1 MVPSSLAAPR
11 VRKRTLPNG
20 LTILQQD
27 NPTSHAFCVGVW
39 LDVGS
44 RDELRGEE
52 GLCHFLE
59 HMLFKGTSNRSAFLI
74 SQEIEKIGGSI
85 DAFTTKEQLCVYAQV
100 LENHKDLAL
109 EILSDMFMNSTF
121 QTDHIRLEK
130 DVVVDE
136 IMDVLDS
143 PDDIIHELF
152 TATIFPRHPLGKPI
166 LGQRTSVAGF
176 SRKKLLSFM
185 NRNFKASNVIISVYG
200 NVELNALAR
209 TCERLFPFPN
219 GSISRKD
226 RKPVRNTP
234 QRRFIKRN
242 LHQQHVCIG
251 TQGIS
256 YRDAK
261 RFPLMILT
269 TMVGG
274 GMSSRLFQK
283 VREELGLAYDIYTYT
298 EHGRDAGLVGTYLSV
313 KPANTGV
320 AVRAVLD
327 EYSKVMNGEFKS
339 GELRDTKEHL
349 KGRILL
355 GLEMASAKMMR
366 MARNENYFDRQ
377 VSERELIRS
386 INGVTS
392 DQIVAI
398 ARQMLDPRRLT
409 MVSMGPSSAGLR
421 MNSV

>member
-1 MVPSSLAAPR
+1 
-11 VRKRTLPNG
+11 
-20 LTILQQD
+20 
-27 NPTSHAFCVGVW
+27 
-39 LDVGS
+39 
-44 RDELRGEE
+44 
-52 GLCHFLE
+52 
-59 HMLFKGTSNRSAFLI
+59 
-74 SQEIEKIGGSI
+74 
-85 DAFTTKEQLCVYAQV
+85 
-100 LENHKDLAL
+100 
-109 EILSDMFMNSTF
+109 
-121 QTDHIRLEK
+121 
-130 DVVVDE
+130 
-136 IMDVLDS
+136 
-143 PDDIIHELF
+143 
-152 TATIFPRHPLGKPI
+152 
-166 LGQRTSVAGF
+166 
-176 SRKKLLSFM
+176 
-185 NRNFKASNVIISVYG
+185 
-200 NVELNALAR
+200 
-209 TCERLFPFPN
+209 
-219 GSISRKD
+219 
-226 RKPVRNTP
+226 
-234 QRRFIKRN
+234 
-242 LHQQHVCIG
+242 
-251 TQGIS
+251 
-256 YRDAK
+256 
-261 RFPLMILT
+261 
-269 TMVGG
+269 MVGG

-398 ARQMLDPRRLT
+398 AHQMLDPRRLT